1 MMKMNN
7 IVLDVYGYR
16 CLAKVFYHRNGEF
29 KLQLP
34 REKLQQLCVEQSK
47 RIEVYFYFNMKW
59 SEMILAHLVAELR
72 MIGFSA
78 IKLACPYLPFG
89 RADKPEKEN
98 GCRRAII
105 ATFFK
110 MLKKIG
116 INEIVTY
123 DFHLGNQGDSI
134 EGILFKNI
142 SFSEAFQDEIAAIS
156 RQHSNDKFLV
166 FAPDSGAANRAWQ
179 TYNLL
184 SAYLPSNPLFCKHMV
199 FTKRRMQGNLQL
211 YGLNEYANNPSYQSR
226 VCIIVDDMIDSGKTM
241 LAAIEKVREFKPK
254 KIYVLVTH
262 LLNDEFKAPADVE
275 FMWKFNGAEYGE

>member
-7 IVLDVYGYR
+7 IVLDVHGYR

-34 REKLQQLCVEQSK
+34 REKLQLCAEQSK
-47 RIEVYFYFNMKW
+47 RIEIYFYFNMKW

-72 MIGFSA
+72 MIGFSTV
-78 IKLACPYLPFG
+78 KLVCPYLPFG

-142 SFSEAFQDEIAAIS
+142 SFSEAFKDEIAAIS
-156 RQHSNDKFLV
+156 RWHNKDKFLV
-166 FAPDSGAANRAWQ
+166 FAPDSGAVDRAWQ
-179 TYNLL
+179 TWTVL
-184 SAYLPSNPLFCKHMV
+184 SHNLPSNPLYCKHIQFCKER
-199 FTKRRMQGNLQL
+199 TENGIEIYCAGN
-211 YGLNEYANNPSYQSR
+211 YANNEQYQNR
-226 VCIIVDDMIDSGKTM
+226 ICIIVDDMIDSGKTM

-262 LLNDEFKAPADVE
+262 LLNDEFKAPDGVE
-275 FMWKFNGAEYGE
+275 FMWKFDSVQEA

>member
-1 MMKMNN
+1 MTKMNN

-34 REKLQQLCVEQSK
+34 RDKLQQLCAEQSK

-72 MIGFSA
+72 LIGFSTV
-78 IKLACPYLPFG
+78 KLTCPYLPFG
-89 RADKPEKEN
+89 RANNPEKED

-105 ATFFK
+105 LTFFK

-134 EGILFKNI
+134 DGILFKNI
-142 SFSEAFQDEIAAIS
+142 SFSKVFEDEIAAIS
-156 RQHSNDKFLV
+156 RQHNKDKFLV
-166 FAPDSGAANRAWQ
+166 FAPDSGAADRAWQ
-179 TYNLL
+179 TCNLL
-184 SAYLPSNPLFCKHMV
+184 SAYLPNNPLFRKQMV
-199 FTKRRMQGNLQL
+199 FTKRRAKDGLQL
-211 YGLNEYANNPSYQSR
+211 YGLDEYAINPSYQNR
-226 VCIIVDDMIDSGKTM
+226 ICIIVDDMIDSGKTM
-241 LAAIEKVREFKPK
+241 MAAIEKVRKFKPK

-262 LLNDEFKAPADVE
+262 LLNDEFKAPTDVV
-275 FMWKFNGAEYGE
+275 FVWKFDSMQEA

>member
-1 MMKMNN
+1 MMKMN

-16 CLAKVFYHRNGEF
+16 CLAKVFYFRNGEF

-34 REKLQQLCVEQSK
+34 REKLHQLCAEQSK
-47 RIEVYFYFNMKW
+47 QIGVYFYFNMKW

-72 MIGFSA
+72 LIGFSA
-78 IKLACPYLPFG
+78 IRLVCPYLPFG
-89 RADKPEKEN
+89 RADKPEKED
-98 GCRRAII
+98 GCQRAII
-105 ATFFK
+105 LTFFK

-142 SFSEAFQDEIAAIS
+142 SFSEAFEDEIAAIS
-156 RQHSNDKFLV
+156 RHHNNEKFLV
-166 FAPDSGAANRAWQ
+166 FAPDLGASDRAWQ
-179 TYNLL
+179 TYDLL

-199 FTKRRMQGNLQL
+199 FTKRRAKDGLQL
-211 YGLNEYANNPSYQSR
+211 FGLNKYASNPSYQNR
-226 VCIIVDDMIDSGKTM
+226 ICIIVDDMIDSGKTM

-262 LLNDEFKAPADVE
+262 MLNDAYKSPCDVE
-275 FMWKFNGAEYGE
+275 TMWKFDNMQEA

>member
-1 MMKMNN
+1 MNN
-7 IVLDVYGYR
+7 IVLDVHGYR
-16 CLAKVFYHRNGEF
+16 CLAEVFYHRNGEF

-72 MIGFSA
+72 MIGFSTV
-78 IKLACPYLPFG
+78 KLACPYLPFG
-89 RADKPEKEN
+89 RADKPEKED

-105 ATFFK
+105 LTFFK

-134 EGILFKNI
+134 EGIIFKNI
-142 SFSEAFQDEIAAIS
+142 SFSEAFRDEIATIS
-156 RQHSNDKFLV
+156 RQHNKDKFLV
-166 FAPDSGAANRAWQ
+166 FAPDSGAADRAWQ
-179 TYNLL
+179 TYNML
-184 SAYLPSNPLFCKHMV
+184 SDYLPNNPLFCKYLA
-199 FTKRRMQGNLQL
+199 FSKERTQDGLKI
-211 YGLNEYANNPSYQSR
+211 YGLSEYASNPYYQNR
-226 VCIIVDDMIDSGKTM
+226 ICIIVDDIIDSGRTM
-241 LAAIEKVREFKPK
+241 MAAIEKVREFQPK

-262 LLNDEFKAPADVE
+262 LLNKNFRMPEDVE
-275 FMWKFNGAEYGE
+275 FIWAFDVE

>member
-1 MMKMNN
+1 MTKMNN

-72 MIGFSA
+72 MIGFST

-89 RADKPEKEN
+89 RANKPEKED
-98 GCRRAII
+98 GCRKAISL
-105 ATFFK
+105 TFFR

-116 INEIVTY
+116 INEIITW
-123 DFHLGNQGDSI
+123 DFHAGDKCDFM
-134 EGILFKNI
+134 EGIAFKNI
-142 SFSEAFQDEIAAIS
+142 SFSQLFGEKIADIS
-156 RQHSNDKFLV
+156 RWHTRDKFLV
-166 FAPDSGAANRAWQ
+166 FAPDAGAVDRAWQ
-179 TYNLL
+179 TYNAL
-184 SAYLPSNPLFCKHMV
+184 SLRLPNNPLFCKYLA
-199 FTKRRMQGNLQL
+199 FSKERTQDGLKI
-211 YGLNEYANNPSYQSR
+211 YGLSEYASNPSYQNR
-226 VCIIVDDMIDSGKTM
+226 ICIIVDDMIDSGKTM
-241 LAAIEKVREFKPK
+241 MAAIEKVREFQPK

-262 LLNDEFKAPADVE
+262 LLNKNFRMPEDVE
-275 FMWKFNGAEYGE
+275 FIWASDVE

>member
-1 MMKMNN
+1 MTKMNN

-47 RIEVYFYFNMKW
+47 RIEIYFYFNMKW

-72 MIGFSA
+72 LIGFSTV
-78 IKLACPYLPFG
+78 KLACPYLPFG
-89 RADKPEKEN
+89 RADKPEKED

-105 ATFFK
+105 LTFFK
-110 MLKKIG
+110 MLKKTG

-156 RQHSNDKFLV
+156 RWHNKDKFLV
-166 FAPDSGAANRAWQ
+166 FAPDSGAADRAWQ

-199 FTKRRMQGNLQL
+199 FTKRRTKDGLQL
-211 YGLNEYANNPSYQSR
+211 YGLNEYASNPSYQDR
-226 VCIIVDDMIDSGKTM
+226 ICIIVDDMIDSGKTM
-241 LAAIEKVREFKPK
+241 MAAIEKVREFKPK

-275 FMWKFNGAEYGE
+275 FMWKFDSVQEA

>member
-34 REKLQQLCVEQSK
+34 REKLQQLCAEQSK

-72 MIGFSA
+72 MIGFST

-142 SFSEAFQDEIAAIS
+142 SFSEAFKDEIATIS
-156 RQHSNDKFLV
+156 RQHNKDKFLV
-166 FAPDSGAANRAWQ
+166 FAPDSGAADRAWQ
-179 TYNLL
+179 TWTVL
-184 SAYLPSNPLFCKHMV
+184 SHNLPSNPLYCKHIHFCKER
-199 FTKRRMQGNLQL
+199 TENGIEISCAGN
-211 YGLNEYANNPSYQSR
+211 YANNEQYQNR
-226 VCIIVDDMIDSGKTM
+226 ICIIVDDMIDSGKTM
-241 LAAIEKVREFKPK
+241 MAAIEKVREFKPK

-275 FMWKFNGAEYGE
+275 FMWKFDSVQEA